1 MDTFAWHMPVQLRFG
16 ADALRAVSDDL
27 GQQPCIVMA
36 LEPAARLGLQDE
48 WRAVLGD
55 RLHGWITVPEGL
67 GSLAVARELSRSL
80 WPLLEATPRGVLVG
94 LGGGSVLDLA
104 KLLRCRPRDG
114 SFEPIAQALRRTRG
128 WPALERQPLWLVPT
142 TAGTGSEVTRWA
154 TVWDTDGP
162 QAGKLSFDEPFG
174 WAERAYVD
182 PALGASCP
190 PAVTRDCALDA
201 LSHALESIWNIHANP
216 VSDQLAV
223 AAARG
228 IIAAL
233 PQALRTPADPL
244 PRRELALAALRAG
257 LAFSQTRTALAHALS
272 YELTLVQGTPH
283 GLACAIWLAS
293 AWSLALGVHSR
304 VDQRLAEVF
313 GCPPAEGLRELESW
327 LRQVGVDPD
336 PQQHGIA
343 DASRRLRSALGSVR
357 GRNFIATLDR
367 VGREHA

>member
-1 MDTFAWHMPVQLRFG
+1 MDTFGWHMPVQVRFG

-36 LEPAARLGLQDE
+36 LEPAAPLGLEAE

-67 GSLAVARELSRSL
+67 GSVAVARELARQL

-94 LGGGSVLDLA
+94 LGGGSTLDLA

-114 SFEPIAQALRRTRG
+114 SFEAIAQALHRQRA
-128 WPALERQPLWLVPT
+128 WPALELQPLWLVPT

-162 QAGKLSFDEPFG
+162 ARAKLSFDEPFG

-182 PALGASCP
+182 PALSATCP
-190 PAVTRDCALDA
+190 AHVTRDCALDA

-216 VSDQLAV
+216 VSDELAV

-228 IIAAL
+228 IVAAL
-233 PQALRTPADPL
+233 PRALARPADAHA
-244 PRRELALAALRAG
+244 RRELSLAALRAG

-272 YELTLVQGTPH
+272 YDLTLQQGMPH
-283 GLACAIWLAS
+283 GLACAVWLSS

-304 VDQRLAEVF
+304 VDGRLAEVF
-313 GCPPAEGLRELESW
+313 GCPAAEGLRRLESW

-336 PQQHGIA
+336 PLQHGVT
-343 DASRRLRSALGSVR
+343 DASRRLRGALGSVR
-357 GRNFIATLDR
+357 GRNFIATLDA

>member
-1 MDTFAWHMPVQLRFG
+1 MPDALGGRAALVMAFEPAGPLGLEARWRAALGERLLDWVPVADGLSSLARGREHAARIWPQLREQPG
-16 ADALRAVSDDL
+16 CVLVAVGGGTTLDL
-27 GQQPCIVMA
+27 G
-36 LEPAARLGLQDE
+36 
-48 WRAVLGD
+48 
-55 RLHGWITVPEGL
+55 
-67 GSLAVARELSRSL
+67 
-80 WPLLEATPRGVLVG
+80 
-94 LGGGSVLDLA
+94 

-162 QAGKLSFDEPFG
+162 LAGKLSFDEPFG

-182 PALGASCP
+182 PALSASCP

-223 AAARG
+223 TAARG